1 MSLSDIRQQHS
12 ELKQPASDTQG
23 FVFNHTM
30 LRVKDIEKS
39 LAFYNQVLGFSLVD
53 QRDFP
58 ENEFSLY
65 FLVYVNDNMQIPED
79 DSERRLWLAGQPG
92 VLELTH
98 NYGTEKEEGQI
109 YHNGNDEPQGYGH
122 TCISVPDIEAACAR
136 FEKLGVD
143 FKKRLTD
150 GRMKDIAFIRDPDGY
165 WIEIIANH

>member
-12 ELKQPASDTQG
+12 ELKQPTSETHG

-39 LAFYNQVLGFSLVD
+39 LAFYNKVLGFSLVD

-65 FLVYVNDNMQIPED
+65 FLAYVNESAQVPEED
-79 DSERRLWLAGQPG
+79 EERRLWLAGQPG

-98 NYGTEKEEGQI
+98 NYGTEKEAGQV
-109 YHNGNDEPQGYGH
+109 YHNGNDDPQGFGH
-122 TCISVPDIEAACAR
+122 ICVSVPDIEAACAR
-136 FEKLGVD
+136 FEELGVD

-150 GRMKDIAFIRDPDGY
+150 GRMKNIAFIRDPDGY